1 MENNTAVLEMVGRLN
16 NAWVRPEMLNEK
28 EKAITVALMYD
39 GMVYWSPS
47 KMAYTLTDEGFRHWE
62 GHLAA

>member
-1 MENNTAVLEMVGRLN
+1 
-16 NAWVRPEMLNEK
+16 MLNEK